1 MPLGR
6 QGIVGKLL
14 SAGIGAS
21 SEMIHR
27 ARSRSSQSGEASSSS
42 AMPRDAEAPAIKNL
56 EDEYE
61 YLENIDKVEA
71 EKLVNCGAAEWV
83 IIDGKEVLRVRK
95 VDSDSSSDSE
105 IELVT
110 NQDEAAWELDEMTER
125 IMPPSDEEAVVSS
138 TESDIK
144 DKEDDMIRRM
154 VGMAGPPPEPE
165 RTIPCPVILPQ
176 RRPRKKDRG
185 FVRAYAPVL
194 QDCGI
199 GQDVFLRFLA
209 DWEKSSKADPW
220 IDVVFVAAG
229 IVGLVPHVATQVVGT
244 VVQVVAGTARELQS
258 RHRGNT
264 FLDKVNQEL
273 FMPRG
278 LYAMVMCFKDQVPSQ
293 QQGLLSN
300 LSNSLGKTLFA
311 SKKLDLN
318 ETIAKYSNPDPNM
331 SSMSKQLK
339 NIRLASGKTYGQVEL
354 PESAELVFPD
364 LDRVAA
370 QELGMKTNEKR
381 PENSGIREKFKDAG
395 IWVQDYMDRRAQVF
409 YESENPGSSLVVP
422 ASQRESMQSR
432 YNDPNHAV
440 NNGSLIS
447 LLSGGKINPLP
458 RRHAKQA
465 RRQERLGLKRESRDN
480 KLIARGRLPRGPRLD
495 KMDRPRRQGII
506 KKVMQQD
513 VLYLLIVNL
522 PTVEEVQDSV
532 TRLESLVE
540 QHQTGAAGP
549 SH

>member
-27 ARSRSSQSGEASSSS
+27 ARSGSSQPGEASSS

-61 YLENIDKVEA
+61 YIENIDQVEA
-71 EKLVNCGAAEWV
+71 KKLVNCGAAEWV
-83 IIDGKEVLRVRK
+83 VIDGKEVLRVHK
-95 VDSDSSSDSE
+95 
-105 IELVT
+105 
-110 NQDEAAWELDEMTER
+110 DEAAWELDEMTER
-125 IMPPSDEEAVVSS
+125 VMSRSEEEA
-138 TESDIK
+138 
-144 DKEDDMIRRM
+144 MNP
-154 VGMAGPPPEPE
+154 GE
-165 RTIPCPVILPQ
+165 RFHVLLFF
-176 RRPRKKDRG
+176 RSGNLGKKDRG

-264 FLDKVNQEL
+264 FLDKVNQAL

-278 LYAMVMCFKDQVPSQ
+278 LYAMVMCFKDQVPGQ
-293 QQGLLSN
+293 QRGLLAN
-300 LSNSLGKTLFA
+300 LSNNLGKTLFA

-370 QELGMKTNEKR
+370 QELGIKTNEKR
-381 PENSGIREKFKDAG
+381 PENSGVREKFKDAG
-395 IWVQDYMDRRAQVF
+395 IWVQDYMDRRAQAF

-432 YNDPNHAV
+432 YNDPY
-440 NNGSLIS
+440 
-447 LLSGGKINPLP
+447 P
-458 RRHAKQA
+458 RR
-465 RRQERLGLKRESRDN
+465 
-480 KLIARGRLPRGPRLD
+480 
-495 KMDRPRRQGII
+495 
-506 KKVMQQD
+506 
-513 VLYLLIVNL
+513 
-522 PTVEEVQDSV
+522 
-532 TRLESLVE
+532 
-540 QHQTGAAGP
+540 
-549 SH
+549 